1 MTPTELWL
9 RDVSRVS
16 QVPTTT
22 LIGRGRERN
31 VVRLRQALMF
41 VMVRKCKLSYPE
53 AGRRLGGLDHST
65 VIHGVRTLEDFLR
78 RGDPAALRAY
88 RIVIRSFVRVQQAER
103 ASRNQMKQ
111 LMSLSEEPANDY
123 ADYHAGEVPG
133 AVPVL
138 WRPAHGQE
146 PAAAGKGRGELQVRG

>member
-22 LIGRGRERN
+22 LIGRGRKRE

-78 RGDPAALRAY
+78 RHDPVTLRAY
-88 RIVIRSFVRVQQAER
+88 RIVIRCFVRLQQAER
-103 ASRNQMKQ
+103 ARRDEMRRF
-111 LMSLSEEPANDY
+111 LTPSEEPARERTPDNDT
-123 ADYHAGEVPG
+123 AE
-133 AVPVL
+133 L
-138 WRPAHGQE
+138 E
-146 PAAAGKGRGELQVRG
+146 PYPDPDRYAAA